1 MTPSYTE
8 SLIARFT
15 RLAPDELEAWVIEA
29 LSYPGTPLQL
39 NRESPDYAFTQL
51 LNELYAHHTAE
62 AIKLNRAV
70 RRLVRRYVRGR
81 VELSDEMAESLF
93 LIVQGDV
100 ADEPM
105 ELLMVDCID
114 GDPKHSPRLRLRMMQ
129 HIVRCGHAD
138 KEFWLRHLHNEGGA
152 LTSAAFEGLLQVD
165 RDRAVAE
172 LSSLRPA
179 EGAGAL
185 GISYAL
191 EKHINQPEH
200 FYLLPKII
208 RQLPRISFGLQDS
221 IAEWVAEVYPQRL
234 EQEERKLKAHWDA
247 SDGLMLSFPAG
258 VGTKADAAFLGF
270 KVFPKETT
278 DELRRRGYDLRTLR
292 FEISP
297 NMGDVRFEAERPEG
311 MTHEAVM
318 ERMRVQQRY
327 LPES

>member
-1 MTPSYTE
+1 MTTYTE
-8 SLIARFT
+8 NLIARFT
-15 RLAPDELEAWVIEA
+15 SLAPEELEAWVIEA

-39 NRESPDYAFTQL
+39 NRESPDYAFTLL

-81 VELSDEMAESLF
+81 VVLSDEMAESLF

-100 ADEPM
+100 ADEPL
-105 ELLMVDCID
+105 EKLLVTCID
-114 GDPKHSPRLRLRMMQ
+114 DDPKHSPRLRLRMMQ
-129 HIVRCGHAD
+129 HIVRCGHED
-138 KEFWLRHLHNEGGA
+138 KEFWLRHLHTEGGA

-165 RDRAVAE
+165 KDRAVAE
-172 LSSLRPA
+172 LASLRPA

-185 GISYAL
+185 GIPYAL
-191 EKHINQPEH
+191 EKHIQPEQFH
-200 FYLLPKII
+200 LLPKII
-208 RQLPRISFGLQDS
+208 RQLPRISFELQNAV
-221 IAEWVAEVYPQRL
+221 AEWVAEVYPQHL
-234 EQEERKLKAHWDA
+234 EDEARKLKAHWDA

-258 VGTKADAAFLGF
+258 VNTKADAAFLGF
-270 KVFPKETT
+270 KVFPKEST

-297 NMGDVRFEAERPEG
+297 SMGNVRFEAERPPG

-318 ERMRVQQRY
+318 ERLRVQQRY